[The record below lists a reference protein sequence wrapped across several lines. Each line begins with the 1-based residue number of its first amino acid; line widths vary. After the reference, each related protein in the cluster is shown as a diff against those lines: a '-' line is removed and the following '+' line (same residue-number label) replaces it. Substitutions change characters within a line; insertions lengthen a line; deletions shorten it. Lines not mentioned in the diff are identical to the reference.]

1 MQVTSK
7 GNSPFCD
14 HEAAQTIPAKR
25 HSTGPKERLQTDGNT
40 SAVRVSLPCVP
51 HGQCSPLPLVFR
63 SEELGAREPRDA
75 PTGAPST
82 PAAQPRGSA
91 VSLGTARPAQPRG
104 EALPHR
110 TPAGSSRSQSSEKL
124 HIDHRQ
130 QEPASWGGARSAGA
144 RRPPPGPAR
153 FLCTVASFPAS
164 LAQRRHDRQHSGH
177 SQQRCRAIPF
187 LSALGP
193 TSIFCRV
200 TPPSLPRPAE
210 LGCGSPSLVPPPL
223 GG

>member
-1 MQVTSK
+1 MQVTSE
-7 GNSPFCD
+7 GNSSFCD

-25 HSTGPKERLQTDGNT
+25 HSTGPKKCLQTDGNT
-40 SAVRVSLPCVP
+40 SAVRASLPCVP
-51 HGQCSPLPLVFR
+51 HGQCSPRPLVFR
-63 SEELGAREPRDA
+63 SEELGAREPR
-75 PTGAPST
+75 
-82 PAAQPRGSA
+82 GSS

-104 EALPHR
+104 EALPDK
-110 TPAGSSRSQSSEKL
+110 TPAGSSRSQSSGKL
-124 HIDHRQ
+124 HIDHHQ

-144 RRPPPGPAR
+144 RRPPPRPAR

-164 LAQRRHDRQHSGH
+164 LARRRHDRQHSGH

-200 TPPSLPRPAE
+200 MPPSLPRPAE